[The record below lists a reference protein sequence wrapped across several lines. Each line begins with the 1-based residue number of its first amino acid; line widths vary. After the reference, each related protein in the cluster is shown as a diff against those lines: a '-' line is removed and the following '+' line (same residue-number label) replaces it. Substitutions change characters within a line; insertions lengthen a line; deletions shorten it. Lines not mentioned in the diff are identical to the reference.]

1 VTKKIGQGEASEEG
15 DVVTLERQK
24 TKKPR
29 RYFVVMHNDDY
40 TTQEFVVYVITRFF
54 HKSAEE
60 ANRLMILVH
69 TQGKAIVGV
78 YTRDIAETKVRLVT
92 DYAREHGMPLL
103 LTAEP
108 E

>member
-1 VTKKIGQGEASEEG
+1 MTKKDEKEPALAG
-15 DVVTLERQK
+15 DVMTLERTV

-40 TTQEFVVYVITRFF
+40 TTQEFVVFVIVRYFR
-54 HKSAEE
+54 KSAEE
-60 ANRLMILVH
+60 ANRLMVMVH
-69 TQGKAIVGV
+69 TQGKATVGV
-78 YTRDIAETKVRLVT
+78 YTRDIAETKVKLVT

-103 LTAEP
+103 LTVEP